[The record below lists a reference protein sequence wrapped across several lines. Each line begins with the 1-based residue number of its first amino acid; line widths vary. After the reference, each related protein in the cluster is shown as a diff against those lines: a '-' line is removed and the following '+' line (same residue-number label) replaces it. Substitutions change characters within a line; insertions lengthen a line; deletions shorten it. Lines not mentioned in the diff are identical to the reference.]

1 MDNKNTQK
9 PKKKSSGGFVGLIVL
24 LVVWALNR
32 VDFSRLFAR
41 LRWMLQ
47 TGRFPEN
54 SETLGAVAAG
64 AVLLIVLIAV
74 LARAVKSA
82 KARRFDGVPSA
93 RRGGTAAHHSHDRLQ
108 GYSGD
113 ENSVEH
119 WKKQLDGFL
128 AAGIIDR
135 SEYRTL
141 LERRSVSYSKK

>member
-32 VDFSRLFAR
+32 VDFSRFFAR

-47 TGRFPEN
+47 TGRFPVD
-54 SETLGAVAAG
+54 SEILGAAAAG
-64 AVLLIVLIAV
+64 LVLFVVLIAV
-74 LARAVKSA
+74 VKRAAKSA
-82 KARRFDGVPSA
+82 KERKADSLPSA
-93 RRGGTAAHHSHDRLQ
+93 RRGGTAAQHSHDRLQ
-108 GYSGD
+108 GYRGD
-113 ENSVEH
+113 ENNAEH